1 MAKTVCIE
9 CKQIMQWDEETRE
22 IIIEKH
28 RHINVEY
35 TWWDFVYESWEEK
48 LLSMGFDIT
57 DTELVDERK
66 YDKETGKWKSTGKK
80 VSRKV
85 TNIEFSGFWSQ
96 GDGASFTGTVDFIVW
111 LEYKN
116 DPKYARI
123 LKLMKSGDI
132 DSNGTIKRDRW
143 HNYVHENT
151 TSLYTEWYFDKPNIQ
166 SLLDKIEAE
175 CFQHHRELNK
185 ELYRDLE
192 NEYEHLTSD
201 EQVKDTLEINEYEFD
216 NQGNMM

>member
-1 MAKTVCIE
+1 ME
-9 CKQIMQWDEETRE
+9 WDEETRE
-22 IIIEKH
+22 TIIEKH
-28 RHINVEY
+28 RDINVENN
-35 TWWDFVYESWEEK
+35 WWEFVYESWEEK

-66 YDKETGKWKSTGKK
+66 YDKETGRFKSTGNK
-80 VSRKV
+80 VSRKIH
-85 TNIEFSGFWSQ
+85 NIQFSGFWSQ

-123 LKLMKSGDI
+123 LKLMKSGVI
-132 DSNGTIKRDRW
+132 YNVANIKRDRW

-166 SLLDKIEAE
+166 SLLEEIETQ
-175 CFQHHRELNK
+175 CFEHHRELNE

-192 NEYEHLTSD
+192 NEYENLTSD
-201 EQVKDTLEINEYEFD
+201 EQVIDTLEINEYEFD
-216 NQGNMM
+216 NEGNIM